1 VEKVKILSEYCKS
14 CKLCVDICPKKILKI
29 GDTANKN
36 GYFAVECIDQDV
48 CIYCALCATM
58 CPDVAIDGYKA
69 KGEEVCMKQERI
81 LLKGNEISGE
91 AALQAGCKLFFGYPI
106 TPSTEIVEYLSGQ
119 FPKRGG
125 DMVQAEDEIG
135 AINMCYGAACTGN
148 RVMTASS
155 SPGVS
160 LKQEGISYAA
170 AVQLPMVIVN
180 VNRCGPGLG
189 GLGPAQSDYFQS
201 TRGGGHGDY
210 RTIVLAPS
218 KAQELYDYT
227 MDAFDLA
234 EKHRNPVILHTD
246 GFLGQT
252 MEPVILKERPAP
264 PEVDK
269 SWVVDGAKG
278 REKRVLASYSL
289 TNEIGEAN
297 NLMWEEKYKH
307 IEETEQRWEEFH
319 TEDAE
324 YLLVSYGT
332 TGRICKSTV
341 LNARAK
347 GIKLGLI
354 RPITL
359 WPFPK
364 KAFGPLIDQVK
375 GIMTVELN
383 TGQMIEDVQLAT
395 QCKKPVFLF
404 RRQGGML
411 PTEHEILDD
420 LMSKFDLADKEA

>member
-1 VEKVKILSEYCKS
+1 
-14 CKLCVDICPKKILKI
+14 
-29 GDTANKN
+29 
-36 GYFAVECIDQDV
+36 
-48 CIYCALCATM
+48 
-58 CPDVAIDGYKA
+58 
-69 KGEEVCMKQERI
+69 MKPERI
-81 LLKGNEISGE
+81 LLKGNEIIGE

-106 TPSTEIVEYLSGQ
+106 TPSTEVVEYLSAQ
-119 FPKRGG
+119 LPKRGG

-170 AVQLPMVIVN
+170 AVELPMVVVN
-180 VNRCGPGLG
+180 VNRAGPGLG

-218 KAQELYDYT
+218 KAQELYDFT
-227 MDAFDLA
+227 MLAFDLA
-234 EKHRNPVILHTD
+234 DKHRNPVILHTD

-252 MEPVILKERPAP
+252 MEPVVLNPRKETEEYDR
-264 PEVDK
+264 
-269 SWVVDGAKG
+269 SWVVNGAKD
-278 REKRVLASYSL
+278 REKRVLASYAL
-289 TNEIGEAN
+289 TNETGEAN
-297 NLMWEEKYKH
+297 NLKWEAKYKN
-307 IEETEQRWEEFH
+307 IEETEQMWEEFH

-364 KAFGPLIDQVK
+364 KAFAPLIDQVK
-375 GIMTVELN
+375 GIVTVELN
-383 TGQMIEDVQLAT
+383 TGQMIEDVMLAT
-395 QCKKPVFLF
+395 ECKKPVFLF

-411 PTEHEILDD
+411 PTEHEILEDF
-420 LMSKFDLADKEA
+420 LTKFNINEEEA

>member
-1 VEKVKILSEYCKS
+1 MEKV
-14 CKLCVDICPKKILKI
+14 
-29 GDTANKN
+29 
-36 GYFAVECIDQDV
+36 
-48 CIYCALCATM
+48 
-58 CPDVAIDGYKA
+58 
-69 KGEEVCMKQERI
+69 
-81 LLKGNEISGE
+81 LLKGNEIIGE
-91 AALQAGCKLFFGYPI
+91 AAIRSGCRVFFGYPI
-106 TPSTEIVEYLSGQ
+106 TPSTEVIEYLSKH
-119 FPKRGG
+119 FPKVGG
-125 DMVQAEDEIG
+125 TVVQAEDEIG
-135 AINMCYGAACTGN
+135 AINMCYGAACTGT

-160 LKQEGISYAA
+160 LKQEGISYSA
-170 AVQLPMVIVN
+170 AVGLPMVIVN

-227 MDAFDLA
+227 QLAFDLA
-234 EKHRNPVILHTD
+234 DKYRNPVILHTD

-252 MEPVILKERPAP
+252 MEPVVLKERPEAP
-264 PEVDK
+264 VIDRE
-269 SWVVDGAKG
+269 WVVDGAKG
-278 REKRVLASYSL
+278 RKKRVLASYSL

-297 NLMWEEKYKH
+297 NLRWEAKYKDIQEKEQMWEEFY
-307 IEETEQRWEEFH
+307 

-324 YLLVSYGT
+324 YLIVSYGT

-341 LNARAK
+341 LNARKK

-359 WPFPK
+359 WPFPE
-364 KAFGPLIDQVK
+364 KAFIPYKDKVK
-375 GIMTVELN
+375 GIVTVELN
-383 TGQMIEDVQLAT
+383 TGQMIEDVKLSVES
-395 QCKKPVFLF
+395 KMPVYLF

-411 PTEHEILDD
+411 PTEHEILEYFENTF
-420 LMSKFDLADKEA
+420 KVTAEEV